1 MREVGDQILFLH
13 RLQPGGADRSYGIEV
28 GKLAGLP
35 APVIA
40 RARTVLALLEGE
52 AEHLVPA
59 LAPTSASGKRPG
71 PAAAHVDQFALF
83 MPAEQHAVVGR
94 LRATDVN
101 SLTPLAALQLL
112 ADLTEQVKE

>member
-28 GKLAGLP
+28 GRLAGLP

-59 LAPTSASGKRPG
+59 LAPDVTGTKRARSAPVLPDQLGLFI
-71 PAAAHVDQFALF
+71 PAK
-83 MPAEQHAVVGR
+83 QHAAVER
-94 LRATDVN
+94 LRAIDVN
-101 SLTPLAALQLL
+101 TLTPLAALQLM
-112 ADLTEQVKE
+112 AELTEQAKT